1 MAQAG
6 ACGDCPASPVT
17 ISQTTAR
24 TATRRR
30 VSVQCQRDC
39 VDGETTKSWKG
50 KGWSCACSAIGHS
63 QTGAARAPARSLPGP
78 PACSAI
84 DWALA
89 RVLLWVITFGPQ
101 CTSSLVHFSTTRTGA
116 VVCRGRRGLKNQRS
130 HHPKFSK
137 NQRQCDDPRFLSQD
151 CQQSIISASMESNAQ
166 GTTDP
171 KEKPR
176 RLFAARLKMNEPGGQ
191 KRAARLSSIPRPVR
205 SLTCPSRFPKSRCE
219 GFLVAALGGG
229 KRLVFPPLIPSHT
242 VGTRRRLHRRPCKS
256 IVRKRWQRDS
266 LLSTRGNEVG
276 I

>member
-1 MAQAG
+1 MIVQQVQ
-6 ACGDCPASPVT
+6 SQ
-17 ISQTTAR
+17 SQTTAR

-63 QTGAARAPARSLPGP
+63 ETGAARAPARSLPGP

-191 KRAARLSSIPRPVR
+191 KRAARLTSIPRPVR